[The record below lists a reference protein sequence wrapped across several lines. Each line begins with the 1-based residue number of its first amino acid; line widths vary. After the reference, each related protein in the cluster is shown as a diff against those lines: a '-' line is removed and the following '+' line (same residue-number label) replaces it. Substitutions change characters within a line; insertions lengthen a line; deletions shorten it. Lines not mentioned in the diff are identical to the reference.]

1 VRERQEVGKIRILR
15 VMARFN
21 LGGPAQQISSL
32 MTFLDKEDF
41 EQKLVVGECAD
52 DEIDYST
59 VRALGFDI
67 DKNPHLGRK
76 IKLTSDFLAL
86 TFMIKTYYQ
95 FRPDIV
101 HSHTA
106 KAGLIC
112 RIARIF
118 YIHKVRLVH
127 TYHGHLLYGYF
138 NPTKTRLL
146 VLIEKFLGLFT
157 SRLVTVGNRVRDEL
171 LAAGVGP
178 ANKFQVIPPGITFLE
193 SSDSKGINSN
203 GENAK
208 LSIGFVGR
216 VTQIKRPDKF
226 LEVVEAAQAR
236 RLNVS
241 FHVAGDGNLLDEMK
255 ISAKKRGLEIEFL
268 GWVADIEPLFEN
280 LEILVLTS
288 DNEGTPIS
296 IIQAAAHGCISLSTD
311 VGSVED
317 VLIDGKTGFLCD
329 KVDEFVEKLDFLGNN
344 PVILREMQSSARSFA
359 VSNFS
364 GQRLARDHAH
374 LYQSLISR

>member
-1 VRERQEVGKIRILR
+1 MRILR

-32 MTFLDKEDF
+32 MTFLDKEHF
-41 EQKLVVGECAD
+41 EQKLVVGECAE

-59 VRALGFDI
+59 VRTLDFDI

-86 TFMIKTYYQ
+86 TSMIKTYYQ

-112 RIARIF
+112 RVARIF

-193 SSDSKGINSN
+193 SSDSKGPESN
-203 GENAK
+203 GKRVK

-226 LEVVEAAQAR
+226 LEVVDAAQAHK
-236 RLNVS
+236 LDVS
-241 FHVAGDGNLLDEMK
+241 FHVAGDGNLLNEMK
-255 ISAKKRGLEIEFL
+255 TNAEKGGLEIEFL
-268 GWVADIEPLFEN
+268 GWVADIEPLFDS
-280 LEILVLTS
+280 LDILILTS

-344 PVILREMQSSARSFA
+344 PATLQEMQSSARSFA

-364 GQRLARDHAH
+364 GQRLARDHAY
-374 LYQSLISR
+374 LYQSLISH